1 MVSGIFDS
9 HAHYDDERFRDDL
22 PDVISH
28 LTQNGVCAVLNV
40 GCDEQSSLSTVSLAK
55 QIPWFYAAVGI
66 HPHAADELSEHWM
79 DTLMPLFS
87 EEKVVAL
94 GEIGLDYH
102 WDTPDRESQRTLFEA
117 QLQLAQQVNLPVIIH
132 SRDACADTME
142 LLHKYNPRG
151 VVHCF
156 SGSAE
161 TAKEVVNMG
170 MYVGFTGV
178 VTFPNARKTLEAV
191 RTVPMERLL
200 LETDCPYMAPVPFRG
215 KRTTSDMIQYTAQAI
230 AEQKGLSAQE
240 VIDIAREN
248 TCRLF
253 GVSL

>member
-22 PDVISH
+22 PDVLSH

-191 RTVPMERLL
+191 RAVPMERLL

-253 GVSL
+253 GISL

>member
-142 LLHKYNPRG
+142 LLHKYNLRG

-191 RTVPMERLL
+191 RAVPMERLL

-253 GVSL
+253 GISL

>member
-22 PDVISH
+22 PDVLSH

-102 WDTPDRESQRTLFEA
+102 WDTPDRESQRALFEA

-191 RTVPMERLL
+191 RAVPMERLL

-248 TCRLF
+248 TCQLF
-253 GVSL
+253 GISL

>member
-102 WDTPDRESQRTLFEA
+102 WDTPDRESQSTLFEA

-191 RTVPMERLL
+191 RAVPMERLL

-253 GVSL
+253 GISL

>member
-1 MVSGIFDS
+1 
-9 HAHYDDERFRDDL
+9 
-22 PDVISH
+22 
-28 LTQNGVCAVLNV
+28 
-40 GCDEQSSLSTVSLAK
+40 
-55 QIPWFYAAVGI
+55 
-66 HPHAADELSEHWM
+66 
-79 DTLMPLFS
+79 
-87 EEKVVAL
+87 
-94 GEIGLDYH
+94 
-102 WDTPDRESQRTLFEA
+102 
-117 QLQLAQQVNLPVIIH
+117 
-132 SRDACADTME
+132 
-142 LLHKYNPRG
+142 
-151 VVHCF
+151 
-156 SGSAE
+156 
-161 TAKEVVNMG
+161 MG

-253 GVSL
+253 WISL

>member
-28 LTQNGVCAVLNV
+28 LKQNGVCAVLNV

-55 QIPWFYAAVGI
+55 QVPWFYAAVGI

-102 WDTPDRESQRTLFEA
+102 WDTPDRESQRVLFEA
-117 QLQLAQQVNLPVIIH
+117 QLQLAQKVNLPVIIH

-161 TAKEVVNMG
+161 TAKEVVKMG

-191 RTVPMERLL
+191 RAVPMERLL

-240 VIDIAREN
+240 VIDTAREN

-253 GVSL
+253 GISL

>member
-22 PDVISH
+22 PDVLSH

-191 RTVPMERLL
+191 RAVPMERLL

-240 VIDIAREN
+240 VIDIARKN

-253 GVSL
+253 GISL

>member
-28 LTQNGVCAVLNV
+28 LKQNGVCTVLNV

-102 WDTPDRESQRTLFEA
+102 WDTPNRESQRALFEA

-178 VTFPNARKTLEAV
+178 VTFPNARKTFEAV
-191 RTVPMERLL
+191 RAVPMERLL

-253 GVSL
+253 GISL

>member
-22 PDVISH
+22 PDVLSH

-253 GVSL
+253 GISL

>member
-22 PDVISH
+22 PDVLSH

-87 EEKVVAL
+87 EEKVMAL

-102 WDTPDRESQRTLFEA
+102 WDTPDRESQRALFEA
-117 QLQLAQQVNLPVIIH
+117 QLQLAQKVNLPVIIH

-178 VTFPNARKTLEAV
+178 VTFPNARKTFEAV
-191 RTVPMERLL
+191 RAVPMERLL

-230 AEQKGLSAQE
+230 AEQKGLSTQE

-253 GVSL
+253 GISL

>member
-22 PDVISH
+22 PDVLSH

-40 GCDEQSSLSTVSLAK
+40 GCDEQSCLSTISLAK

-102 WDTPDRESQRTLFEA
+102 WDTPDRESQRALFEA

-178 VTFPNARKTLEAV
+178 VTFPNARKTFEAV
-191 RTVPMERLL
+191 RAVPMERLL

-253 GVSL
+253 GISL

>member
-22 PDVISH
+22 PDVLSH

-102 WDTPDRESQRTLFEA
+102 WDTPDRESQRALFEA

-191 RTVPMERLL
+191 RAVPMERLL

-253 GVSL
+253 GISL

>member
-9 HAHYDDERFRDDL
+9 HAHYDDKRFRDDL

-28 LTQNGVCAVLNV
+28 LANNGVCAVLNV

-102 WDTPDRESQRTLFEA
+102 WDTPDRESQRVLFEA
-117 QLQLAQQVNLPVIIH
+117 QLQLAQQVDLPVIIH

-178 VTFPNARKTLEAV
+178 VTFSNARKTLEAV
-191 RTVPMERLL
+191 RAVPMDRLL

-253 GVSL
+253 GISL

>member
-9 HAHYDDERFRDDL
+9 HAHYDDKRFRDDL

-28 LTQNGVCAVLNV
+28 LANNGVCAVLNV

-102 WDTPDRESQRTLFEA
+102 WDTPDRESQRVLFEA
-117 QLQLAQQVNLPVIIH
+117 QLQLAQQVDLPVIIH

-178 VTFPNARKTLEAV
+178 VTFSNARKTLEAV
-191 RTVPMERLL
+191 RAVPMDRLL
-200 LETDCPYMAPVPFRG
+200 LETDCPYMASVPFRG

-253 GVSL
+253 GISL

>member
-191 RTVPMERLL
+191 RAVPMERLL

-253 GVSL
+253 GISL

>member
-22 PDVISH
+22 PDVLSH

-102 WDTPDRESQRTLFEA
+102 WDTPDRESQRALFEA

-161 TAKEVVNMG
+161 TAKEVVKMG

-191 RTVPMERLL
+191 RAVPMERLL

-253 GVSL
+253 GISL

>member
-142 LLHKYNPRG
+142 LLHKYNPCG

-191 RTVPMERLL
+191 RAVPMERLL

-253 GVSL
+253 GISL

>member
-22 PDVISH
+22 PDVLSH

-102 WDTPDRESQRTLFEA
+102 WDTPDRESQRVLFEA

-132 SRDACADTME
+132 SRDACADTMA
-142 LLHKYNPRG
+142 LLRKYNPRG

-215 KRTTSDMIQYTAQAI
+215 KRTTSDMIQYTEQVI
-230 AEQKGLSAQE
+230 AEQTGLSSQE

-253 GVSL
+253 GI

>member
-22 PDVISH
+22 PDVLSH
-28 LTQNGVCAVLNV
+28 LTQNGVCTVLNV

-55 QIPWFYAAVGI
+55 QIPWFYAAVGV

-102 WDTPDRESQRTLFEA
+102 WDTPDRESQRALFEA
-117 QLQLAQQVNLPVIIH
+117 QLQLAQKVNLPVIIH

-191 RTVPMERLL
+191 RAVPMERLL

-253 GVSL
+253 GISL

>member
-253 GVSL
+253 GISL

>member
-22 PDVISH
+22 PDVLSH
-28 LTQNGVCAVLNV
+28 LTQNGVCTVLNV

-102 WDTPDRESQRTLFEA
+102 WDTPDRESQRALFEA

-191 RTVPMERLL
+191 RAVPMERLL

-253 GVSL
+253 DIPL